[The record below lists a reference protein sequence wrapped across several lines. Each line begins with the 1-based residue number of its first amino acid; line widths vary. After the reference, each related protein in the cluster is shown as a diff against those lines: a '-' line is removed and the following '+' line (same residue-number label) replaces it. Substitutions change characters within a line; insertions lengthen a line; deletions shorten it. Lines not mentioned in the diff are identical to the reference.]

1 MRITITSLIF
11 FSILINLQGY
21 GQSPLT
27 YENIKGTWLMNL
39 DIHKEIQKQSEP
51 DNAFEQAVLNGVSGF
66 VETLTNA
73 LNIKLTFKAN
83 DEVII
88 TTQYDKGK
96 AEVKKGSYKINKKGQ
111 LNFTKDSDSTTNS
124 DIWIL
129 DGEKIYLKNEDG
141 TLNRNV
147 FLSKIREK

>member
-1 MRITITSLIF
+1 M
-11 FSILINLQGY
+11 INLQGFS
-21 GQSPLT
+21 QSPLT
-27 YENIKGTWLMNL
+27 YEKLKGTWVMNL
-39 DIHKEIQKQSEP
+39 DIHEEIKKQSEP
-51 DNAFEQAVLNGVSGF
+51 DNAFERAVLNGVSGF

-83 DEVII
+83 NEVII

-96 AEVKKGSYKINKKGQ
+96 VEVKKGNYTVNKKGQ
-111 LNFTKDSDSTTNS
+111 LNFTSESESSTSS

-129 DGEKIYLKNEDG
+129 DGEKIYLRNEDG
-141 TLNRNV
+141 SLNRNV

>member
-1 MRITITSLIF
+1 
-11 FSILINLQGY
+11 
-21 GQSPLT
+21 
-27 YENIKGTWLMNL
+27 MNL
-39 DIHKEIQKQSEP
+39 DIHEEIKKQSEP

-83 DEVII
+83 NEVII

-96 AEVKKGSYKINKKGQ
+96 VEVKKGNYTVNKKGQ
-111 LNFTKDSDSTTNS
+111 LNFTSESESSTSS

-129 DGEKIYLKNEDG
+129 DGEKIYLRNEDG
-141 TLNRNV
+141 SLNRNV

>member
-1 MRITITSLIF
+1 MRNAIKSIIL
-11 FSILINLQGY
+11 FSVLINLQGFS
-21 GQSPLT
+21 QSPLT
-27 YENIKGTWLMNL
+27 YEKLKGTWVMNL
-39 DIHKEIQKQSEP
+39 DIHEEIKKQSEP

-83 DEVII
+83 NEVII

-96 AEVKKGSYKINKKGQ
+96 VEVKKGNYTVNKKGQ
-111 LNFTKDSDSTTNS
+111 LNFTSESESSTSS

-129 DGEKIYLKNEDG
+129 DGEKIYLRNEDG
-141 TLNRNV
+141 SLNRNV